1 MNLLP
6 CNVSLL
12 PYGQNDA
19 IISCSRDNVVSQ
31 WCVLAVCNWFSANI
45 LMQAHSS
52 VNYALSVEFSHCSC
66 AALFWKSCIA
76 WCAGSQR
83 M

>member
-52 VNYALSVEFSHCSC
+52 VNYTLRVEFAIVAVQHCSEKVV
-66 AALFWKSCIA
+66 LHGVQVPKE
-76 WCAGSQR
+76 
-83 M
+83 